1 MALEGSL
8 QDFGLADIL
17 QLVCFQRKTGILTLE
32 GKLDRVRILFIDGS
46 VVGAES
52 KRRMEDNRLG
62 KVLVKKNI
70 INDEDLQAALEE
82 QRRTGVK
89 LGAVLIRKGL
99 VKREAIQEILAGQVT
114 ETVVQ
119 LFSWKQG
126 TYEFT
131 AQGVPQDKDIQLVI
145 DTQHLLMDGL
155 RIVDELSIIKDRI
168 SLDSVF
174 RMQGPKPDGLSE
186 EEAEIYGY
194 VDGEN
199 DVSSII
205 DLSGRDNYEVSK
217 TLVAL
222 LDKGVIEP
230 VQVAPVVAAAAPEKV
245 PSAAQRGWFG
255 YLPWLALCLSIV
267 IAMMAVA
274 LRNEGNWPRLS
285 AAKEIADFRFRIEK
299 YRLEKGAYP
308 ASLGDIG
315 GAEDPWGSAFVYRG
329 AEDSFSLFSAGP
341 DGKPGTQDDLF

>member
-32 GKLDRVRILFIDGS
+32 GKLDRVRILFIDGN

-70 INDEDLQAALEE
+70 LKEEELQTALEE
-82 QRRTGVK
+82 QRKTGSK
-89 LGAVLIRKGL
+89 LGAVLIRKEQ
-99 VKREAIQEILAGQVT
+99 VKREVIQDILSGQVT
-114 ETVVQ
+114 ETVAQ
-119 LFSWKQG
+119 LFGWKQG

-131 AQGVPQDKDIQLVI
+131 AQGVPQDKDIQLSI

-155 RIVDELSIIKDRI
+155 RIVDELAAIKDRI
-168 SLDSVF
+168 SLDAVF
-174 RMQGPKPDGLSE
+174 RLKADKQGGLSE
-186 EEAEIYGY
+186 EEEEICRC

-205 DLSGRDNYEVSK
+205 DLAGKDNYEVSK
-217 TLVAL
+217 TLIAL
-222 LDKGVIEP
+222 LDRGVIEP
-230 VQVAPVVAAAAPEKV
+230 VDVAPVAALAEKAEQ
-245 PSAAQRGWFG
+245 PTQQRAWFG
-255 YLPWLALCLSIV
+255 YLPYL
-267 IAMMAVA
+267 AVA
-274 LRNEGNWPRLS
+274 LSVMITALIPVLQKEAPLEKIS
-285 AAKEIADFRFRIEK
+285 AGKKIASLRFRIET

-308 ASLGDIG
+308 AALGEVG
-315 GAEDPWGSAFVYRG
+315 EEKDPWGSVFIYRA

-341 DGKPGTQDDLF
+341 DRMPGTPDDLY